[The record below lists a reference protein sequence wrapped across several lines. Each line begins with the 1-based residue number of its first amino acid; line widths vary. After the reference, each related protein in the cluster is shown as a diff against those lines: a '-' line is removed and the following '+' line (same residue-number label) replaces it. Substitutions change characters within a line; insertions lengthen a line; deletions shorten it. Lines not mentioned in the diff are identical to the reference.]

1 MPQGTHAVGWVAEEM
16 ENTCVRT
23 AHTLHT
29 GYGLLHVGYG
39 LTENTIY
46 TGSSM
51 YQIDIRNKKMNKL
64 NATTFSELNLSERYD
79 IQEWID
85 DTPEILGEKLLIIG
99 KEIILP
105 SGIRLDLLAIDEN
118 GNLVIIEL
126 KRDTS
131 GNHVEWQ
138 AIKYASY
145 CSAFTDEEIFGLY
158 QEYLNKKYTDKSKNA
173 KQEIEKFIVAFGTEN
188 LNNEQRIILVSRDF
202 NSDVASAVLW
212 LNDKGLDI
220 KCIKINS
227 FISKNNEL
235 LIYPTQIIP
244 LPEAEDFIKRK
255 AIQRKENYLQQYD
268 ADRVSFDIP
277 EYSRDELK
285 SKLSDFL
292 YKQINLKERFIAFF
306 QILLSENRK
315 FDREEI
321 KEKFFNKYKIGND
334 VQHAG
339 RLLSNVSQAIT
350 RKANDFLR
358 QLIEF
363 GRDYEYSGAY
373 KHSYFIPDEYRHLV
387 QEIID
392 EVE

>member
-1 MPQGTHAVGWVAEEM
+1 MH
-16 ENTCVRT
+16 T
-23 AHTLHT
+23 AHALHA

-145 CSAFTDEEIFGLY
+145 CSAFTDEEIFKIH
-158 QEYLNKKYTDKSKNA
+158 QDYLNKKSNDKDA
-173 KQEIEKFIVAFGTEN
+173 KREIENFLVTFEMEK
-188 LNNEQRIILVSRDF
+188 LNKEQRIILVSRDF

-227 FISKNNEL
+227 FLSENNEL

-255 AIQRKENYLQQYD
+255 AIQRKENSLQQYD
-268 ADRVSFDIP
+268 ADRISFDVP
-277 EYSRDELK
+277 EYSLDELK
-285 SKLSDFL
+285 IKLSDFL
-292 YKQINLKERFIAFF
+292 SKQSNLKERFIAFF
-306 QILLSENRK
+306 QILLSENRE
-315 FDREEI
+315 FHREEI
-321 KEKFFNKYKIGND
+321 KEIFFNKYKIGND

-350 RKANDFLR
+350 RKANDFPR

-373 KHSYFIPDEYRHLV
+373 KNSYLVPNEYRRLI
-387 QEIID
+387 QEIVN